1 MKNLFIIILYL
12 SGILIFPGV
21 GYTQENQD
29 HTLYHIETK
38 DGSTYTGNILSRD
51 SVSILLQDQKLGEI
65 SLRISDIKVIRGG
78 ENKNK
83 GDTSMWSENPQATR
97 YFWSPNGYGL
107 KPGEGYY
114 QNIWIFFNQASV
126 GLTDNFS
133 IGGGMI
139 PIFLFAG
146 APTPVWI
153 TPKIS
158 IPVSKDN
165 FNIGAGALAGTVLDE
180 DHSGF
185 GILYGITTF
194 GSRDTNLS
202 IGLGYGYIAGEF
214 SKTPAVNISG
224 MVRTGKKSYL
234 MSENYFLTSGDNT
247 ILLLTF
253 GGRWIIGKVGLDGFL
268 LIPTSSHIDRFFAI
282 PMLGITIPFGP
293 SE

>member
-1 MKNLFIIILYL
+1 MKNLTVIIIYV
-12 SGILIFPGV
+12 SWILMIPGT
-21 GYTQENQD
+21 GYAQENQD

-38 DGSTYTGNILSRD
+38 DGNIYTGNILSRD
-51 SVSILLQDQKLGEI
+51 SVSILLQEQSLGEI
-65 SLRISDIKVIRGG
+65 SLRTSDIKVIRGG
-78 ENKNK
+78 DNKKK
-83 GDTSMWSENPQATR
+83 GNTSTWSENPQATR

-114 QNIWIFFNQASV
+114 QNIWIFFNQVSV

-133 IGGGMI
+133 IGGGTI
-139 PIFLFAG
+139 PLFLFAG

-165 FNIGAGALAGTVLDE
+165 FNIGAGALAGTVLGV

-202 IGLGYGYIAGEF
+202 IGLGYGYIGGEF

-247 ILLLTF
+247 ILLLSF
-253 GGRWIIGKVGLDGFL
+253 GGRWMIGKAGLDGFL
-268 LIPTSSHIDRFFAI
+268 LIPTSSNIDRFFAI